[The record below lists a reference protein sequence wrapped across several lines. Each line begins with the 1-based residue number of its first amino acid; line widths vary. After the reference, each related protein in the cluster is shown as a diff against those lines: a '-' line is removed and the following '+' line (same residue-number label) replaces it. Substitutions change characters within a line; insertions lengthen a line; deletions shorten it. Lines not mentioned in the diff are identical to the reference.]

1 MMCIFK
7 PKMKPKQFI
16 PAIVFL
22 SLFQLFSI
30 NIKPAHANP
39 QQCYSQAL
47 PTFADSDTADLVAWM
62 CQGSISTV
70 TAKCFTT
77 ALPTFH
83 KPLVAK
89 RAAMLCKGAT
99 SIAPGECFR
108 DSIGTFFTDESV
120 ERGYKLCKV
129 SSPPENHPR
138 REERSG
144 DGVRGVWYV
153 NIDDNWIGLLRMRGE
168 EGNLVLVDRSNG
180 YVVEQKIKVERD
192 SANGYILT
200 GSVIY
205 KNTANRPSDKFYIQQ
220 FSIDPMKVKDCDSSN
235 KCYDVTFHYRGK

>member
-1 MMCIFK
+1 
-7 PKMKPKQFI
+7 MKPKQLI

-30 NIKPAHANP
+30 NIKPAQANP
-39 QQCYSQAL
+39 QQCYNDAL
-47 PTFADSDTADLVAWM
+47 PTFAKSDTADLVAWM
-62 CQGSISTV
+62 CQGSKSTV

-77 ALPTFH
+77 ALPTFY

-99 SIAPGECFR
+99 SITPGECFR

-120 ERGYKLCKV
+120 ERAYTLCKV
-129 SSPPENHPR
+129 DSPPANHHNSR
-138 REERSG
+138 KQERSG

-168 EGNLVLVDRSNG
+168 EGNLVLVERNNG
-180 YVVEQKIKVERD
+180 YVLEQKIQVERD
-192 SANGYILT
+192 STNGYILT
-200 GSVIY
+200 GSVLY

-220 FSIDPMKVKDCDSSN
+220 FSTDSMTVKDCDSSN
-235 KCYDVTFHYRGK
+235 RCYDVTFTYRGK